1 MPIIRT
7 NVFAFTF
14 EITNEWGIII
24 FIYISPSYWSLMF
37 LELKS
42 MFKF

>member
-24 FIYISPSYWSLMF
+24 FIYISLSYLNINV
-37 LELKS
+37 LRIEIDV
-42 MFKF
+42 